1 MLNASL
7 PLKGEHLLGFF
18 SKWNHNKQCFNFGA
32 KYMNDLVSFLIQIT
46 GNFLIQILIN

>member
-18 SKWNHNKQCFNFGA
+18 SQWNCNKQCFNFGA
-32 KYMNDLVSFLIQIT
+32 KYMNDLASFLIQIT
-46 GNFLIQILIN
+46 DIFLIQILMN